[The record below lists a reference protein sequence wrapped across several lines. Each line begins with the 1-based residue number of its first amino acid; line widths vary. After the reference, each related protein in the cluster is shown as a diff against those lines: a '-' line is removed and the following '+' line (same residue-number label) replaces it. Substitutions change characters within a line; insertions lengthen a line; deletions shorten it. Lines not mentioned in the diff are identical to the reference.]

1 MLTGIA
7 AVITA
12 VATILGFAGH
22 GSSST
27 PAAAAP
33 TAAAPTTTAPV
44 APVASNQPTTA
55 ASSPGAAAN
64 GGFRLVWGPAPFEV
78 TNNGSG
84 ISSVPPTGQGG
95 GTDLYD
101 DGSGFGAMNGA
112 LLAVWNG
119 ASAPTPAR
127 CLNQVQTQ
135 SSGSEVTASVGST
148 VCVQSGTGQL
158 AIIKVTGADGNTT
171 SAETTTSIWVKD

>member
-1 MLTGIA
+1 
-7 AVITA
+7 
-12 VATILGFAGH
+12 
-22 GSSST
+22 
-27 PAAAAP
+27 
-33 TAAAPTTTAPV
+33 
-44 APVASNQPTTA
+44 
-55 ASSPGAAAN
+55 
-64 GGFRLVWGPAPFEV
+64 
-78 TNNGSG
+78 
-84 ISSVPPTGQGG
+84 
-95 GTDLYD
+95 
-101 DGSGFGAMNGA
+101 
-112 LLAVWNG
+112 VWNG